1 MGEQMTRVIKNQ
13 DKHKNIIEFRPDD
26 KKYRYIVN
34 GEVKKGVTGLIGQRF
49 GKAGLIYWAKNL
61 PLDAIR
67 WQLKD
72 ENKPIDFIE
81 SFISQLKD
89 KITKLETEA
98 ATIGTLM
105 HTLAEDYITGK
116 KVITPESEPL
126 KTMFNKFKQWWD
138 KKGFKVIATE
148 TTCYSKELDV
158 CGTFD
163 AIVKHNKY
171 KNKNILLDFKTS
183 KDFYVD
189 QPIQISTYKKL
200 IEDSTNLKIDYLGII
215 NIPKDPKKD
224 ISLRMFEMKPRYLK
238 AFKVC
243 QFLDELEADFKKR
256 DLEYK
261 KQLRKKEKNNA
272 I

>member
-1 MGEQMTRVIKNQ
+1 
-13 DKHKNIIEFRPDD
+13 
-26 KKYRYIVN
+26 
-34 GEVKKGVTGLIGQRF
+34 
-49 GKAGLIYWAKNL
+49 
-61 PLDAIR
+61 
-67 WQLKD
+67 
-72 ENKPIDFIE
+72 
-81 SFISQLKD
+81 
-89 KITKLETEA
+89 
-98 ATIGTLM
+98 
-105 HTLAEDYITGK
+105 
-116 KVITPESEPL
+116 
-126 KTMFNKFKQWWD
+126 
-138 KKGFKVIATE
+138 
-148 TTCYSKELDV
+148 V

-200 IEDSTNLKIDYLGII
+200 IEDSTNLKIDYLGIV
-215 NIPKDPKKD
+215 NIPKDVKKD

-272 I
+272 IQ

>member
-26 KKYRYIVN
+26 RKYRYIVN

-61 PLDAIR
+61 PLDAIK

-98 ATIGTLM
+98 STIGTLM

-116 KVITPESEPL
+116 K
-126 KTMFNKFKQWWD
+126 
-138 KKGFKVIATE
+138 
-148 TTCYSKELDV
+148 
-158 CGTFD
+158 
-163 AIVKHNKY
+163 
-171 KNKNILLDFKTS
+171 
-183 KDFYVD
+183 
-189 QPIQISTYKKL
+189 
-200 IEDSTNLKIDYLGII
+200 
-215 NIPKDPKKD
+215 
-224 ISLRMFEMKPRYLK
+224 
-238 AFKVC
+238 
-243 QFLDELEADFKKR
+243 
-256 DLEYK
+256 
-261 KQLRKKEKNNA
+261 
-272 I
+272 

>member
-1 MGEQMTRVIKNQ
+1 
-13 DKHKNIIEFRPDD
+13 
-26 KKYRYIVN
+26 
-34 GEVKKGVTGLIGQRF
+34 
-49 GKAGLIYWAKNL
+49 
-61 PLDAIR
+61 
-67 WQLKD
+67 
-72 ENKPIDFIE
+72 
-81 SFISQLKD
+81 
-89 KITKLETEA
+89 
-98 ATIGTLM
+98 
-105 HTLAEDYITGK
+105 
-116 KVITPESEPL
+116 
-126 KTMFNKFKQWWD
+126 
-138 KKGFKVIATE
+138 
-148 TTCYSKELDV
+148 V

-200 IEDSTNLKIDYLGII
+200 IEDSTNLTIDYLGII

-224 ISLRMFEMKPRYLK
+224 ISLRMFEIKPRYLK

-243 QFLDELEADFKKR
+243 KFLDELESDFKKR

-272 I
+272 IQ